1 MYFAIQKTYVM
12 QPIHILLLIAGYF
25 GVLILIS
32 FLTGKDD
39 SNETFFRA
47 SRKSP
52 WYVVAFGMI
61 GASLSGVT
69 FISVP
74 GWVNDSGFSYMQ
86 VVFGYLVGYFIIAYV
101 LMPIYYRLNVTSI
114 YQYLEDRFGVI
125 SYKTGAFFFLISR
138 ILGASFRLYLVA
150 IVLQRYVFDAY
161 EIDFSVTVTLSI
173 VLIWLYTFRGGIK
186 TIVWTDT
193 LQTLFMLI
201 AVGVA
206 IYLIL
211 ADLDLSFGEFLS
223 SDALQQYN
231 QIWFTDDPMAK
242 NYFIKS
248 FLGGLFIAV
257 CMTGLDQD
265 MMQKNLTCKTLGD
278 AQKNMVSFS
287 VVLIVVN
294 FVFLLL
300 GALVYMY
307 AAKHSIDIPLM
318 DGKVKTDLLF
328 PEIAIYGG
336 LGLSL
341 AIVFLLGLIAAAYS
355 SADSALTSLT
365 TSFSVDF
372 LDIEKEKGTKNKF
385 SQKIIAFTKPIVTA
399 IPTIINAK
407 NKDTHIKLEKE
418 VSINEQ
424 KLIRQVVHILMS
436 IVLII
441 VVIIFNSLSDKSVI
455 DNLLIIAG
463 YTYGP
468 LLGLFAFG
476 IFTKYNV
483 KDKYVW
489 LVALLSISLTYFL
502 ANYFGTF
509 YTYFTEDVTNLAEA
523 TILSKKTFYQFGYEL
538 LPINGL
544 LTFIGLVIIRR
555 QHD

>member
-1 MYFAIQKTYVM
+1 M

-32 FLTGKDD
+32 YFTGKDD
-39 SNETFFRA
+39 SNETFFKA

-74 GWVNDSGFSYMQ
+74 GWVHASQFSYMQ

-114 YQYLEDRFGVI
+114 YQYLENRFGVV

-150 IVLQRYVFDAY
+150 IVLQRYVFDALGVP
-161 EIDFSVTVTLSI
+161 FALTVTLSI
-173 VLIWLYTFRGGIK
+173 LLIWLYTFRGGIK

-206 IYLIL
+206 MYLIL
-211 ADLDLSFGEFLS
+211 GDLNMSFGEFLS
-223 SDALQQYN
+223 SETLKDYS
-231 QIWFTDDPMAK
+231 QIWFTEDVMAK
-242 NYFIKS
+242 NYFLKS

-278 AQKNMVSFS
+278 AQKNMVTFS
-287 VVLIVVN
+287 IVLVVVN
-294 FVFLLL
+294 FIFLLL
-300 GALVYMY
+300 GALLFMY
-307 AAKHSIDIPLM
+307 AAQENMAVPLM
-318 DGKVKTDLLF
+318 DGKAKTDLLF
-328 PEIAIYGG
+328 PEIAIKGT
-336 LGLSL
+336 LGVSL

-372 LDIEKEKGTKNKF
+372 LDIEKKPANT
-385 SQKIIAFTKPIVTA
+385 QK
-399 IPTIINAK
+399 
-407 NKDTHIKLEKE
+407 
-418 VSINEQ
+418 SIR
-424 KLIRQVVHILMS
+424 KMVHIAMS

-441 VVIIFNSLSDKSVI
+441 VVIIFNSLSNKSVI
-455 DNLLIIAG
+455 DSLLTIAG

-476 IFTKYNV
+476 IFTNYHIR
-483 KDKYVW
+483 DKKVW
-489 LVALLSISLTYFL
+489 IVTGISIAATYLL
-502 ANYFGTF
+502 ANFGAY
-509 YTYFTEDVTNLAEA
+509 YTYFTADVANMTEA
-523 TILSKKTFYQFGYEL
+523 VKLSKETFYQFGYEL

-544 LTFIGLVIIRR
+544 LTFLGLILIRR
-555 QHD
+555 